1 MAQQT
6 NTTPHSSPV
15 QSHASNY
22 FNGITQIADVFPV
35 FISVAQDLWKR
46 AEEELATIAAEAE
59 QLTKQIID
67 RRDEQTQ
74 MNNRYLQERKR
85 FEQEIM
91 RFLSSLPNGMCQN
104 QLSEVQ

>member
-1 MAQQT
+1 MKFFAE
-6 NTTPHSSPV
+6 
-15 QSHASNY
+15 
-22 FNGITQIADVFPV
+22 FNKSLFAAV

-46 AEEELATIAAEAE
+46 AEEELAFVLILLQLSIYILTVCRTIAAEAE